1 MPPPPARPNAGKRFG
16 VRRVDGAFGAKGEDA
31 IIRAAQAPRV
41 SRFALKEGGCRVAGA
56 RALGAHKSTGATRAR
71 RKAPMRSQK
80 KWGPALLPAP
90 TAPSEG
96 SAGVLNLVDRPFGLP
111 TRSRSWLTSS
121 GVASH
126 LTFPL
131 ARSPADLLD
140 YVARRLAGLSTDP
153 AWLLSFPIRKPE
165 FSRGQYHPM
174 FRGPSWGNH
183 SCVPLCSPSF

>member
-1 MPPPPARPNAGKRFG
+1 MIAAATCSPQRGKGIWCPWQKRSIFSGRFG
-16 VRRVDGAFGAKGEDA
+16 NFGAVASAVFGGRFWPLAGE
-31 IIRAAQAPRV
+31 V
-41 SRFALKEGGCRVAGA
+41 RFATRVGEG
-56 RALGAHKSTGATRAR
+56 
-71 RKAPMRSQK
+71 RSAAWTITQK

-126 LTFPL
+126 LTIPL

-153 AWLLSFPIRKPE
+153 AWLLRLPIRRPE

-183 SCVPLCSPSF
+183 SCVPLCSPSS